1 MPKAP
6 RAKSLI
12 ELMEWLKLGKK
23 YHIHKDFLKYFEMTD
38 IIRFCLISPY
48 YYKKYLSYCYNYFIV
63 KCSPFL
69 SIMKNHQRYHF
80 YYLQNKYHFVNPLKI
95 KTNKYDFLIINS
107 NVEFLN
113 SSISYEEFLS
123 LKKLYGTN
131 KKLTKIINKY
141 FDY

>member
-23 YHIHKDFLKYFEMTD
+23 YYIHKDFLKYLEMTD
-38 IIRFCLISPY
+38 VISLCFTTSH
-48 YYKKYLSYCYNYFIV
+48 YYKKYLNYCYNYFIV

-69 SIMKNHQRYHF
+69 SIIKNRERYHF
-80 YYLQNKYHFVNPLKI
+80 CYLQNKYHFVNPLKI
-95 KTNKYDFLIINS
+95 KINKYEFMIINS
-107 NVEFLN
+107 NVEFPN

-123 LKKLYGTN
+123 LKKLYGKN

-141 FDY
+141 FEY